1 MSLLNLVR
9 SRLRKRLLI
18 LYFSNPE
25 KEFYLRELEK
35 LLGFSVG
42 NIRRE
47 LNQLKDEGIFKKE
60 KKGNLLYYS
69 LNLTS
74 PLYNELRSLIT
85 KTIGIEELLRR
96 ILIKIKG
103 LHFAFI
109 YGSFARTEGV
119 ADSDI
124 DLFLIGSLNEI
135 GLIKG
140 LRSIEKQTKRVVNYT
155 IYAIDEF
162 KDSVR
167 NKDSFIMN
175 ILKGKKI
182 FLKGAHD
189 EFENIY

>member
-1 MSLLNLVR
+1 MSILNLVR

-74 PLYNELRSLIT
+74 PLYNELRSLIA
-85 KTIGIEELLRR
+85 KTIGIEELLRK

-109 YGSFARTEGV
+109 YGSFARGEGV

-135 GLIKG
+135 DLIKG

-182 FLKGAHD
+182 FLKGTHD

>member
-1 MSLLNLVR
+1 MSILNLVR

-74 PLYNELRSLIT
+74 PLYNELRSLIA
-85 KTIGIEELLRR
+85 KTIGIEELLRK

-109 YGSFARTEGV
+109 YGSFARGEVG
-119 ADSDI
+119 AGSDI

-135 GLIKG
+135 DLIKG

-182 FLKGAHD
+182 FLKGTHD